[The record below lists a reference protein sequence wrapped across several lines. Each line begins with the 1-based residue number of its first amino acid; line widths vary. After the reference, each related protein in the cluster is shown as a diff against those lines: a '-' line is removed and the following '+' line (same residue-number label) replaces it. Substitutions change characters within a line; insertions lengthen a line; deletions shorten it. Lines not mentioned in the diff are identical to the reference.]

1 MPLNGEP
8 MPAAKVVQMGFDYS
22 RIDEGVRD
30 EVQAA
35 ARSIHQLE
43 RGVMTGLIAIGKRLL
58 EVKHMIPHG
67 QFEAWCVDEFGL
79 HPRTAQNM
87 MNVSREY
94 GDGQKRNIISF
105 FSPTV
110 AYMLA
115 APSTPA
121 EAREEV
127 EQAAASGQKVTVEF
141 ANETIAKHKPPRE
154 VKRLRD
160 EPRKPEVMPAKA
172 VYVEPTDAEEAAAIA
187 EVAAEREQEEAER
200 VEKNRSMGMLSSA
213 WIVNTL
219 SNDDPAHPY
228 FRSALKGADADDL
241 REAMASLST
250 EDEFCDTRLAALNAR
265 FAELEPMPAMVTL
278 TIRREL
284 AEQLQRSTAAFK
296 VGDMLLVDQGEL
308 EEALTLALKGSGE

>member
-1 MPLNGEP
+1 M
-8 MPAAKVVQMGFDYS
+8 
-22 RIDEGVRD
+22 
-30 EVQAA
+30 
-35 ARSIHQLE
+35 
-43 RGVMTGLIAIGKRLL
+43 
-58 EVKHMIPHG
+58 
-67 QFEAWCVDEFGL
+67 
-79 HPRTAQNM
+79 
-87 MNVSREY
+87 
-94 GDGQKRNIISF
+94 
-105 FSPTV
+105 
-110 AYMLA
+110 
-115 APSTPA
+115 
-121 EAREEV
+121 
-127 EQAAASGQKVTVEF
+127 
-141 ANETIAKHKPPRE
+141 
-154 VKRLRD
+154 
-160 EPRKPEVMPAKA
+160 
-172 VYVEPTDAEEAAAIA
+172 EPTDAEEAAAIA